1 MKSWIPQNYN
11 FGQLDHTIEFIDSF
25 WFWVNPCH
33 TIQKGIIPILFLSP
47 YYSYLNSN
55 VFSAFTCMIWLTFW
69 ERWEFSCR
77 LKLMNK
83 LFFYMIQQSIWYC
96 WVVTTKIVIN
106 PFDYFINPYFFS
118 RVLLL
123 ILLPG
128 KTPAWINWTDSTV
141 GWDDL
146 MKYIPFI
153 ISTTRF
159 SKTCSWYYFHMA
171 FQSIFF
177 FWIYFLFFHK
187 AFLSNSISLSFETW
201 VLSHVP
207 SFFRILNCYLLFLG
221 CRESWLPLIG

>member
-83 LFFYMIQQSIWYC
+83 LFFYMIQQSIWFFFQSVAVDSFT
-96 WVVTTKIVIN
+96 WEN
-106 PFDYFINPYFFS
+106 PSMNKLNWFNSWLRWFDEIYTFHHIDNTFLKNMF
-118 RVLLL
+118 L
-123 ILLPG
+123 ILLSHG
-128 KTPAWINWTDSTV
+128 VSINFF
-141 GWDDL
+141 L
-146 MKYIPFI
+146 LN
-153 ISTTRF
+153 
-159 SKTCSWYYFHMA
+159 
-171 FQSIFF
+171 IF
-177 FWIYFLFFHK
+177 
-187 AFLSNSISLSFETW
+187 
-201 VLSHVP
+201 
-207 SFFRILNCYLLFLG
+207 SFF
-221 CRESWLPLIG
+221 S